1 MATALEATSSEG
13 AASSEWQTESYMEQL
28 TKEWPRRG
36 RHILAQYDDHS
47 IVVYQ
52 AFCPEIAEYAVKHQ
66 K

>member
-1 MATALEATSSEG
+1 MMATAALTATSSQG
-13 AASSEWQTESYMEQL
+13 AEWQTESYMEQV

-47 IVVYQ
+47 VVVYQ